1 MNFLY
6 FIFFFIL
13 VTVKNETY
21 PINKTMVI
29 IKLTQNNATK
39 IKMRTVG

>member
-29 IKLTQNNATK
+29 IKLTQTNATK
-39 IKMRTVG
+39 TKMRTVG

>member
-6 FIFFFIL
+6 FIYFFL
-13 VTVKNETY
+13 LTVKNETY